1 MKRVLPFPRMAK
13 CLHCTR
19 ERVERVWGRRAGRI
33 TFKRQK
39 KERNSFI
46 SLVEPGMFLGP
57 CLGPFSFLTRTAALR
72 NSPHAEYQDDDPASI
87 FEELQFSLLAKLF
100 FFCLSNP
107 EEQVGEQGGLGR
119 IKTAAGPPAGDR
131 KEKCPQLPKQRYSAL
146 SLLSHPLA
154 NSHPQDNGSQH
165 HLGTSPGLGL
175 PPPQQCGSY
184 LLTST
189 APKPSPTGEKT
200 AAPFLSLCPP
210 LP

>member
-1 MKRVLPFPRMAK
+1 MMTLLPFLK
-13 CLHCTR
+13 SC
-19 ERVERVWGRRAGRI
+19 
-33 TFKRQK
+33 
-39 KERNSFI
+39 
-46 SLVEPGMFLGP
+46 
-57 CLGPFSFLTRTAALR
+57 SFLSWQ
-72 NSPHAEYQDDDPASI
+72 N
-87 FEELQFSLLAKLF
+87 FF

-210 LP
+210 LPQDDGFPYAGLLHTTSG